1 MSKNARLKIALTR
14 TIVNFFVNE
23 DLCAEEISIQG
34 TLCITADRSTIFVT
48 QIAETIVDPN
58 SRAIQ
63 ENNDSSGGGGGG
75 GGGGGHGHDFHG
87 NHPGSHSN
95 RREPSSRHSS
105 YEGKG
110 PRGPGSEGAI
120 GLNSSA
126 SSSSSGNKRLSN
138 HDNSETNGSNG
149 HHANRVVHPLQHL
162 QAIDPHRNMLG
173 E

>member
-23 DLCAEEISIQG
+23 DLAADEISIQG
-34 TLCITADRSTIFVT
+34 TLCITADKSTIFVT

-58 SRAIQ
+58 SRTVQ
-63 ENNDSSGGGGGG
+63 ENSNGG
-75 GGGGGHGHDFHG
+75 GGGGGHGHNYHG

-95 RREPSSRHSS
+95 RREPSSRHA
-105 YEGKG
+105 YEGKEA
-110 PRGPGSEGAI
+110 RGPGSEGAI

-138 HDNSETNGSNG
+138 HDNSETNGPSG

-173 E
+173 K